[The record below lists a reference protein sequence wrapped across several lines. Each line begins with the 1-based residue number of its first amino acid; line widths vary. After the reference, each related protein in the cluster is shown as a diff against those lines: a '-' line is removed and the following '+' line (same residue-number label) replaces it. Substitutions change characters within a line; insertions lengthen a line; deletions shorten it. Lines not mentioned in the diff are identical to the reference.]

1 MTRFRA
7 SAGFTER
14 WQHFDFDIAGG
25 VATLTLIVK
34 IDKPPIKTELY
45 ARR

>member
-14 WQHFDFDIAGG
+14 WQHFDLDIAGG
-25 VATLTLIVK
+25 VATITL
-34 IDKPPIKTELY
+34 
-45 ARR
+45 ARPEKLGA